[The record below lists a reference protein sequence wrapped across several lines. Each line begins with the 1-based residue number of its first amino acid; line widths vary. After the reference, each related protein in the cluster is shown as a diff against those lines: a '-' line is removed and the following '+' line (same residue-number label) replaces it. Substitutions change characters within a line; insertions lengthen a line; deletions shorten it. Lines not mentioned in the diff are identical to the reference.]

1 MLGGKVVHDL
11 AVGARLSFEATEKI
25 LFSQEEMN
33 PLIGIRP
40 RLEHQYPF
48 CIEKKKS
55 FWYYCAHLRRQ
66 NETSA

>member
-48 CIEKKKS
+48 CIEKKKIILVS
-55 FWYYCAHLRRQ
+55 LCPSKERMG
-66 NETSA
+66 